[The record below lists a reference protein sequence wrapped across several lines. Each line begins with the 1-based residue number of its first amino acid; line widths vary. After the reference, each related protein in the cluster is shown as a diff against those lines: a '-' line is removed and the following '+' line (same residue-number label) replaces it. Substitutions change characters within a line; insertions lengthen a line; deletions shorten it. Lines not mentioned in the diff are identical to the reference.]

1 MFSHFLLFDF
11 HIFLDGNVKNWC
23 VLNIRCFWKL
33 VAAFCSSKN
42 NKNILC
48 FTHFRQG
55 SVSRKQPKMFQIIA
69 NMVPIWVQDGV
80 MCKAPT
86 NLKAHD
92 QTTVSAAMAHN
103 LHRTHNAQPS
113 SSPQAEGP
121 EAEALAIKK
130 FLKISSFF
138 S

>member
-1 MFSHFLLFDF
+1 MLKTGVFWTFDVSGSLLLLFAHQKIIKTYYVL
-11 HIFLDGNVKNWC
+11 HILG
-23 VLNIRCFWKL
+23 
-33 VAAFCSSKN
+33 
-42 NKNILC
+42 
-48 FTHFRQG
+48 HG

-103 LHRTHNAQPS
+103 LHRTHNAHPS
-113 SSPQAEGP
+113 SSPQAKGP
-121 EAEALAIKK
+121 AAEALAIK
-130 FLKISSFF
+130 
-138 S
+138 

>member
-1 MFSHFLLFDF
+1 MIKTYYVLHILSH
-11 HIFLDGNVKNWC
+11 
-23 VLNIRCFWKL
+23 
-33 VAAFCSSKN
+33 
-42 NKNILC
+42 
-48 FTHFRQG
+48 G

-92 QTTVSAAMAHN
+92 QTTLSAAMAHN

-113 SSPQAEGP
+113 SSPQAKGP
-121 EAEALAIKK
+121 AAEALAIKYTVNIPS
-130 FLKISSFF
+130 LSVDMPSMSVDMPLIYRHTDINGY
-138 S
+138 

>member
-1 MFSHFLLFDF
+1 
-11 HIFLDGNVKNWC
+11 
-23 VLNIRCFWKL
+23 
-33 VAAFCSSKN
+33 
-42 NKNILC
+42 
-48 FTHFRQG
+48 
-55 SVSRKQPKMFQIIA
+55 MFQIIA

-113 SSPQAEGP
+113 SSPQAKGP
-121 EAEALAIKK
+121 AAEALAIKYVLCYSMLCHAILRYVMLCDVRACDAMYCK
-130 FLKISSFF
+130 FYVM
-138 S
+138 